1 MRRVLVVVLW
11 SGLMTLASLS
21 SEAAS
26 APAPSPSP
34 SVWGVSLFNG
44 RDLSG
49 WDTWLGI
56 PHASVTGLDLPKD
69 EAGKYT
75 AAQGLN
81 TDPKHVFTVVTV
93 DGAPAIRISG
103 EMFGALTSRE
113 EYGDFH
119 LRLEFKWGEKK
130 WPPKENAAR
139 DSGILYDA
147 VGEPGAAD
155 NKAWMRSLECQ
166 VQEHDTGDFWG
177 VGGTFADVAG
187 DAEGEGK
194 DRKVVHRPGA
204 PVVTV
209 GASPRRAIKALDNEN
224 PTGEWNTVE
233 VLCLRGTCRHVVNG
247 KTNLVLTNPRQAAPD
262 GALVPLTKGRL
273 QIQSE
278 GAEVFYRNIQVRSI
292 SEWPAGF

>member
-1 MRRVLVVVLW
+1 MSRGVTVFSSFVLMIQASVVFLQ
-11 SGLMTLASLS
+11 A
-21 SEAAS
+21 
-26 APAPSPSP
+26 APSPSP

-56 PHASVTGLDLPKD
+56 PHASVSGLDLPKD
-69 EAGKYT
+69 ETGKYT

-81 TDPKHVFTVVTV
+81 SDPKHVFTVVTV

-139 DSGILYDA
+139 DSGILYYA

-204 PVVTV
+204 PLVAV
-209 GASPRRAIKALDNEN
+209 GGTPRRAIKALDNER

-233 VLCLRGTCRHVVNG
+233 VMCVRGTCRHVVNG
-247 KTNLVLTNPRQAAPD
+247 KTNLVLTNPRQPGAD
-262 GALVPLTKGRL
+262 GAMVPLTKGRL

-278 GAEVFYRNIQVRSI
+278 GAEVFYRNIQVRPI
-292 SEWPAGF
+292 SELPPG